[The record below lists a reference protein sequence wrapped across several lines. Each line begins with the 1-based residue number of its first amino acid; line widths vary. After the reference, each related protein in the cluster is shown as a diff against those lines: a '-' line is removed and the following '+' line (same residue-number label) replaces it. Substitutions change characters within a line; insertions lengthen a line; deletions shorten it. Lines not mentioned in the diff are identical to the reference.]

1 MYNYVIGGERMN
13 NVPTVACINDLS
25 GYGRCSL
32 STAIPILSVCGVQP
46 CAAPTAV
53 FSKHTGFPD
62 FHFTDLSDSLDSFL
76 SSWNDLNFDGV
87 YTGFLGSHLQI
98 DVVYKFIE
106 MHKKLQT
113 KPPLVV
119 VDTVM
124 GDNGKLYSTYN
135 QQMCDCLKKLV
146 SVADVITPNVTE
158 ACFLTNTEY
167 TGDSISD
174 DRCKHLAEK
183 LTLLGA
189 KSVVIT
195 GIRRD
200 NSVLNYVCNNKDY
213 SIYEVHRVNRI
224 FSGTGDLFASVLTAM
239 LIKGKSL
246 SEAVVIAGDFICKAT
261 QHTLNVSKDYFEGIV
276 FEPFLSELGE

>member
-1 MYNYVIGGERMN
+1 MN
-13 NVPTVACINDLS
+13 SVPTVACINDLS

-76 SSWNDLNFDGV
+76 SSWSDLHFHGI
-87 YTGFLGSHLQI
+87 YTGFLGSHSQI

-106 MHKKLQT
+106 SHKNSQAKS
-113 KPPLVV
+113 PLVI

-124 GDNGKLYSTYN
+124 GDNGKLYSTYSK
-135 QQMCDCLKKLV
+135 QMCGCLKMLV

-158 ACFLTNTEY
+158 ACFLTDTDY
-167 TGDSISD
+167 VDDFISD
-174 DRCKHLAEK
+174 AQSKYLADQ
-183 LTLLGA
+183 LIAMGA

-195 GIRRD
+195 GIRR
-200 NSVLNYVCNNKDY
+200 NESVLNFVCQNGAYNV
-213 SIYEVHRVNRI
+213 YEVHRVKRI

-239 LIKGKSL
+239 LVKGKTL
-246 SEAVVIAGDFICKAT
+246 SESVIIAGDFICKTT
-261 QHTLNVSKDYFEGIV
+261 QHTLNVSKNYFEGIV
-276 FEPFLSELGE
+276 FEPFLSDLGEIK

>member
-1 MYNYVIGGERMN
+1 MN

-62 FHFTDLSDSLDSFL
+62 FHFTDLSDSLDSFF
-76 SSWNDLNFDGV
+76 SSWDDLIFDGV
-87 YTGFLGSHLQI
+87 YTGFLGSYLQI
-98 DVVYKFIE
+98 DVVHKFIE
-106 MHKKLQT
+106 SHKESQA
-113 KPPLVV
+113 KPPLVI

-135 QQMCDCLKKLV
+135 QQMCNCLKKLV

-158 ACFLTNTEY
+158 ACFLTNTKY
-167 TGDSISD
+167 VGDSISETQ
-174 DRCKHLAEK
+174 CKY
-183 LTLLGA
+183 LTERLTEMGA
-189 KSVVIT
+189 KSVVVT

-200 NSVLNYVCNNKDY
+200 ESVLNYVCQNNACD
-213 SIYEVHRVNRI
+213 IYEVHRVNRI

-239 LIKGKSL
+239 LVKGKSL
-246 SEAVVIAGDFICKAT
+246 SEAVIIAGDFICKAT
-261 QHTLNVSKDYFEGIV
+261 QYTLSISKDYFEGIV
-276 FEPFLSELGE
+276 FEPFLSELGVIK